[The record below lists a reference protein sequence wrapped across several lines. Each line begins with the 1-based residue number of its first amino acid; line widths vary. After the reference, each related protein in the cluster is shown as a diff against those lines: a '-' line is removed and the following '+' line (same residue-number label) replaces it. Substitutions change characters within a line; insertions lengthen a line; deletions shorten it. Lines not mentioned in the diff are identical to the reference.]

1 VALFYLLSTDAVSD
15 KGRLAMAEEKDQVE
29 STEQQEEQTEQE
41 TPLKDRISVD
51 VEDAGT
57 LRKKVKV
64 TVPREVIS
72 ERLDKQFKE
81 LRGEAALPGFRKGHA
96 PRVLIE
102 KRFGK
107 DVTDEVRT
115 AIVAE
120 SYDAAVEKES
130 LDVLGQPD
138 LDPKTIELPTEGNLE
153 FSCEVEIKPQ
163 FELPSIE
170 GIEVKKP
177 KIEVSDEDVTREIDR
192 FRALRG
198 TFQATNEPIK
208 ADDMIV
214 GDVVVT
220 AEGQEVS
227 KQEGQSMHARA
238 RVFEGMAFENFGD
251 VIVGAKP
258 GDTRTVEGTLPDDYE
273 KQELRGKK
281 ATVAVTVKEVK
292 RMVLPEMNA
301 ELLSGMGFES
311 EEEMRK
317 FIRERL
323 TGRLDQEVQRAMRT
337 QVEQYLLENVKFD
350 LPEKLSGRQTERA
363 VMRRVLQMRN
373 QGVPDAEI
381 SKHMDDLRVR
391 VQEQTRNDLK
401 LFFVMNKIAEQL
413 EVDVTE
419 GELNAR
425 IAQIAQAYG
434 RRFDRIR
441 DDMMKDGSIESLV
454 LEIRDAKVV
463 DKIIEKA
470 KITEEAVPAK

>member
-1 VALFYLLSTDAVSD
+1 
-15 KGRLAMAEEKDQVE
+15 MAEDLEKGQ
-29 STEQQEEQTEQE
+29 TEETQQEQE
-41 TPLKDRISVD
+41 TPLKDRIAVD

-64 TVPREVIS
+64 TVPREVID
-72 ERLDKQFKE
+72 ERLTKSFKD
-81 LRGEAALPGFRKGHA
+81 LSHEAAIPGFRKGHA
-96 PRVLIE
+96 PRTLIE

-115 AIVAE
+115 ALVAE
-120 SYDAAVEKES
+120 SYDAAIEKVS

-138 LDPKTIELPTEGNLE
+138 IDLKGIQLPEQGNLE
-153 FSCEVEIKPQ
+153 FACEVEVKPQ
-163 FELPSIE
+163 FDVPNLE
-170 GIEVKKP
+170 GMEIKKP
-177 KIEVSDEDVTREIDR
+177 KIEVADEDVSREIDR

-198 TFQATNEPIK
+198 TYQATNEPVK

-214 GDVVVT
+214 ADVVVT

-227 KQEGQSMHARA
+227 KKEGESMFARA
-238 RVFEGMAFENFGD
+238 RVFEGMAFENFGE
-251 VIVGAKP
+251 VIVGATP
-258 GDTRTVEGTLPDDYE
+258 GETKTVEGTLRDDYE
-273 KQELRGKK
+273 KQDLRGKT
-281 ATVAVTVKEVK
+281 ATVAVTVKEIK
-292 RMVLPEMNA
+292 RMVLPEMNK
-301 ELLSGMGFES
+301 ELLSSMGFES
-311 EEEMRK
+311 EEDMRK

-337 QVEQYLLENVKFD
+337 QVDQYLLENVKFD
-350 LPEKLSGRQTERA
+350 LPENLSGRQTERA

-381 SKHMDDLRVR
+381 AKHMDDLRVR

-401 LFFVMNKIAEQL
+401 LFFILNKIAEQL

-419 GELNAR
+419 GELNDR
-425 IAQIAQAYG
+425 IAQISQAYG
-434 RRFDRIR
+434 RRFDRVR

-463 DKIIEKA
+463 DKILEKA
-470 KITEEAVPAK
+470 KIVEEAPQK

>member
-1 VALFYLLSTDAVSD
+1 
-15 KGRLAMAEEKDQVE
+15 MAEENDQVE
-29 STEQQEEQTEQE
+29 STEQQESQAEQE

-64 TVPREVIS
+64 TVPREVID
-72 ERLDKQFKE
+72 ERLDKQFSE
-81 LRGEAALPGFRKGHA
+81 LRNEAVLPGFRKGHA
-96 PRVLIE
+96 PRILIE

-107 DVTDEVRT
+107 DVTEEVRT
-115 AIVAE
+115 AIIAE
-120 SYDAAVEKES
+120 SYDAAVEKVS

-138 LDPKTIELPTEGNLE
+138 IDLKAIELPKEGNLE
-153 FSCEVEIKPQ
+153 FACEVEIKPE
-163 FELPSIE
+163 FDLPNIE

-177 KIEVSDEDVTREIDR
+177 KIEVTDEDVTREIDR

-198 TFQATNEPIK
+198 TFQATGEPVK
-208 ADDMIV
+208 ADDLV
-214 GDVVVT
+214 VADVVVT
-220 AEGQEVS
+220 VDGQEVS
-227 KQEGQSMHARA
+227 KQEGQSMFARA
-238 RVFEGMAFENFGD
+238 RVIEGMTFENFGE
-251 VIVGAKP
+251 VVAGAVP
-258 GDTRTVEGTLPDDYE
+258 GDTRTLEGTLPDDHE

-281 ATVAVTVKEVK
+281 VSVAVTVKEVK
-292 RMVLPEMNA
+292 RMVLPELNK
-301 ELLSGMGFES
+301 ELLSSMGFES
-311 EEEMRK
+311 EDEMRT

-323 TGRLDQEVQRAMRT
+323 TGRLDQEVQRALRD

-350 LPEKLSGRQTERA
+350 LPEKLSSRQTERA
-363 VMRRVLQMRN
+363 VMRRVLQMRS

-391 VQEQTRNDLK
+391 AAEQTRNDLK
-401 LFFVMNKIAEQL
+401 LFFIMNKIGEQL

-419 GELNAR
+419 GELNNR

-441 DDMMKDGSIESLV
+441 DEMVRDGSIESLA

-463 DKIIEKA
+463 DKLLEKA
-470 KITEEAVPAK
+470 KITEEAAPAK

>member
-1 VALFYLLSTDAVSD
+1 MKPHTFPSRSGKVVAVFYLLSTDAVSD

-163 FELPSIE
+163 FEVPE
-170 GIEVKKP
+170 H
-177 KIEVSDEDVTREIDR
+177 
-192 FRALRG
+192 RG
-198 TFQATNEPIK
+198 HR
-208 ADDMIV
+208 
-214 GDVVVT
+214 
-220 AEGQEVS
+220 GQEA
-227 KQEGQSMHARA
+227 QDRGLRRRRHPRDRPLPRPARH
-238 RVFEGMAFENFGD
+238 V
-251 VIVGAKP
+251 P
-258 GDTRTVEGTLPDDYE
+258 GH
-273 KQELRGKK
+273 
-281 ATVAVTVKEVK
+281 
-292 RMVLPEMNA
+292 
-301 ELLSGMGFES
+301 
-311 EEEMRK
+311 
-317 FIRERL
+317 
-323 TGRLDQEVQRAMRT
+323 QRAH
-337 QVEQYLLENVKFD
+337 Q
-350 LPEKLSGRQTERA
+350 GR
-363 VMRRVLQMRN
+363 
-373 QGVPDAEI
+373 
-381 SKHMDDLRVR
+381 
-391 VQEQTRNDLK
+391 
-401 LFFVMNKIAEQL
+401 
-413 EVDVTE
+413 
-419 GELNAR
+419 
-425 IAQIAQAYG
+425 
-434 RRFDRIR
+434 
-441 DDMMKDGSIESLV
+441 
-454 LEIRDAKVV
+454 
-463 DKIIEKA
+463 
-470 KITEEAVPAK
+470 